1 MNLFAKPQSRLIK
14 GCKANERPA
23 QEGLYKLFYAE
34 MLRICYRYLKSD
46 QLANEA
52 LNIGFLKVFQNITLY
67 EEQKGELGAW
77 IRTIM
82 VRTCID
88 MVRQETRFNDLKT
101 ELEDIDDVFVSPAIL
116 NKLYAD
122 DLLKQIRLLPHAT
135 QLVFNLSV
143 LDGYTH
149 KEIGEQLHISESTS
163 RWHLSEAKKQLR
175 TLLSPP
181 NKSINSPTE
190 NIKKPK

>member
-1 MNLFAKPQSRLIK
+1 MNLFVKPISRLIK
-14 GCKANERPA
+14 GCKANERSA
-23 QEGLYKLFYAE
+23 QEGLHKLFYAE
-34 MLRICYRYLKSD
+34 MLRVCYRYLKSD

-52 LNIGFLKVFQNITLY
+52 LNTGFLKVFQNIALY
-67 EEQKGELGAW
+67 DELKGELGAW

-88 MVRQETRFNDLKT
+88 MVRQEARFSNIQA
-101 ELEDIDDVFVSPAIL
+101 EAENIEDVFVPPAIL

-149 KEIGEQLHISESTS
+149 KEIGEQLSISESTS
-163 RWHLSEAKKQLR
+163 RWHLSEAKKLLR
-175 TLLSPP
+175 SRL
-181 NKSINSPTE
+181 IPTE
-190 NIKKPK
+190 NSANPSTEKIKKAR